1 MPLAFAAL
9 LFEAI
14 APEWAGTLWWAAD
27 LTLQWLWRYLCWLQQ
42 WSGAAIWRPAGVQPV
57 GLACALLF
65 TVLHLLP
72 RGLPGRGWAWL
83 FLLPVAWPQL
93 EPIAPGDCRITVI
106 DVGQGLSVL
115 VETTGHRLL
124 YDTGPPF
131 GPQRTVAE
139 FTVAPLLRRRGI
151 AHLDA
156 VVISHADSDHAGGW
170 PTIAAQFSVD
180 TLLLGEALRPP
191 VVQRDDS
198 VSSLAPP
205 AGQPPL
211 QFCRA
216 GDRWRWDDVEFDIL
230 HPPASMPGA
239 KPLKGNDRS
248 CVVRIRAGGAVI
260 LLPGD
265 IERTVEYALH
275 DQLAPV
281 DILLAPHHGS
291 RTSSTA
297 TFVAQVRPHYVVFS
311 TGYRN
316 RFSHPHAAVVE
327 RYELMAAQLL
337 NTADSG
343 AITIDVQA
351 GRVTRIEQWRRQH
364 VHYWQ

>member
-1 MPLAFAAL
+1 
-9 LFEAI
+9 
-14 APEWAGTLWWAAD
+14 
-27 LTLQWLWRYLCWLQQ
+27 
-42 WSGAAIWRPAGVQPV
+42 
-57 GLACALLF
+57 
-65 TVLHLLP
+65 
-72 RGLPGRGWAWL
+72 
-83 FLLPVAWPQL
+83 
-93 EPIAPGDCRITVI
+93 
-106 DVGQGLSVL
+106 VL

-151 AHLDA
+151 ARLDS

-170 PTIAAQFSVD
+170 PTIAAQFAVGQ
-180 TLLLGEALRPP
+180 LLLGEPLHAAAGAASPPQRYTHGPQRPTP
-191 VVQRDDS
+191 V
-198 VSSLAPP
+198 L
-205 AGQPPL
+205 
-211 QFCRA
+211 CRA
-216 GDRWRWDDVEFDIL
+216 GMSWQWDSVEFSIL
-230 HPPASMPGA
+230 HPPPAMAGTSA
-239 KPLKGNDRS
+239 FAGNNRS
-248 CVVRIRAGGAVI
+248 CVLRIRVGGTAI

-265 IERTVEYALH
+265 IERTAEYALH

-297 TFVAQVRPHYVVFS
+297 TFVAKVQPRYVVFA

-316 RFSHPHAAVVE
+316 RFGHPHPAVVE
-327 RYELMAAQLL
+327 RYTQAGAQLL

-343 AITIDVQA
+343 AIAIDIRQGQVA
-351 GRVTRIEQWRRQH
+351 HIEQWRQQH